1 MQRPTSPP
9 SGSGRSVSS
18 AAQAPA
24 DPYLVQPVSKA
35 LAVLAIV
42 EDAGQEVGLSDVARA
57 LGLPKTSAFRYL
69 YTLAAAGFVAYGSS
83 RDRYRAG
90 PRLHRGRESEIDVA
104 RLREFALPAMS
115 TLRARFNETIN
126 LGVPDR
132 DRVVYVEMIES
143 SRALRMQARIGER
156 HPLNSTSL
164 GKAILAFMS
173 EAERAPLLGAPL
185 KAMTARTTVD
195 PLQLRRQ
202 LREIAR
208 RGYAI
213 ETGENE
219 EGLMCIGVPILE
231 RGGRPVAALSLS
243 APEARMTRPTRMDV
257 ITALRAAASGV
268 SRRLGY
274 RGGLPASASTGAQG
288 AGGRGLKESGI

>member
-1 MQRPTSPP
+1 MR
-9 SGSGRSVSS
+9 VAN
-18 AAQAPA
+18 AAAA
-24 DPYLVQPVSKA
+24 DPYLVSPVAKA
-35 LAVLAIV
+35 LAVLAFV
-42 EDAGQEVGLSDVARA
+42 EDAGTEVGLSDVARA

-69 YTLAAAGFVAYGSS
+69 YTLAAAGFVAYGTG

-90 PRLHRGRESEIDVA
+90 PRLHRGRESETNIP
-104 RLREFALPAMS
+104 RLRELALPVMAG
-115 TLRARFNETIN
+115 LRKRFNETVN

-164 GKAILAFMS
+164 GKAILAFMPES
-173 EAERAPLLGAPL
+173 ERAPLLAIPL
-185 KAMTARTTVD
+185 QAMTGRTTTD
-195 PLQLRRQ
+195 AASLRRQ
-202 LREIAR
+202 LRDVAK

-213 ETGENE
+213 EIGENE

-231 RGGRPVAALSLS
+231 RSGRPVAALSVA
-243 APEARMTRPTRMDV
+243 APEARMTRPVRLDV
-257 ITALRAAASGV
+257 ITALRAGAGTI

-274 RGGLPASASTGAQG
+274 RGATPA
-288 AGGRGLKESGI
+288 

>member
-1 MQRPTSPP
+1 MQRPPHP
-9 SGSGRSVSS
+9 SSR
-18 AAQAPA
+18 AALPQRPAAGAPA
-24 DPYLVQPVSKA
+24 DPYLVAPVAKA
-35 LAVLAIV
+35 LAVLAFV

-69 YTLAAAGFVAYGSS
+69 YTLAAAGFVGYGSG

-90 PRLHRGRESEIDVA
+90 PRLHRGREGETDVQ
-104 RLREFALPAMS
+104 RLRELAIPAMS
-115 TLRARFNETIN
+115 GLRKRFNETIN

-164 GKAILAFMS
+164 GKAILAFMP
-173 EAERAPLLGAPL
+173 EDERAPLLSTPL
-185 KAMTARTTVD
+185 KAMTGRTTTD
-195 PLQLRRQ
+195 AAQLRRQ

-208 RGYAI
+208 KGYAVEI
-213 ETGENE
+213 GENE

-243 APEARMTRPTRMDV
+243 APEARLTRPLRLEV
-257 ITALRAAASGV
+257 IAALRAAAGAV
-268 SRRLGY
+268 SRRLGH
-274 RGGLPASASTGAQG
+274 RPGAAASS
-288 AGGRGLKESGI
+288 

>member
-1 MQRPTSPP
+1 MQRPP
-9 SGSGRSVSS
+9 SSS
-18 AAQAPA
+18 AARPA
-24 DPYLVQPVSKA
+24 VQIPDDPYIVQPVAKA
-35 LAVLAIV
+35 LAVLAYV
-42 EDAGQEVGLSDVARA
+42 EDAGQDVGLSDVARA

-69 YTLAAAGFVAYGSS
+69 YTLAAAGFVGYGSS

-90 PRLHRGRESEIDVA
+90 PRLHRGRENEVDLA
-104 RLREFALPAMS
+104 RLREVALPAMS
-115 TLRARFNETIN
+115 TLRARFNETVN

-132 DRVVYVEMIES
+132 DRIVYVEIIES

-173 EAERAPLLGAPL
+173 EDERAPLLAAPL
-185 KAMTARTTVD
+185 KAMTARTTID

-219 EGLMCIGVPILE
+219 EGLMCIGAPILA

-243 APEARMTRPTRMDV
+243 APEARMTRPTRLDA
-257 ITALRAAASGV
+257 IAALRNAAVAL
-268 SRRLGY
+268 SRRLGF
-274 RGGLPASASTGAQG
+274 RGTAAAPAGMPAP
-288 AGGRGLKESGI
+288 GRGARDAGS

>member
-1 MQRPTSPP
+1 MQRPPVPP
-9 SGSGRSVSS
+9 ATR
-18 AAQAPA
+18 AAAPA
-24 DPYLVQPVSKA
+24 PPDPYLVQPVAKA
-35 LAVLAIV
+35 LAVLAFV

-69 YTLAAAGFVAYGSS
+69 YTLAAAGFVGYGSS

-90 PRLHRGRESEIDVA
+90 PRLHRGREAEIDVP
-104 RLREFALPAMS
+104 RLRELALPAMS

-164 GKAILAFMS
+164 GKAILAFMA
-173 EAERAPLLGAPL
+173 EDERAPLLGVPL
-185 KAMTARTTVD
+185 KAMTPRTTVD
-195 PLQLRRQ
+195 PAALRRQ
-202 LREIAR
+202 LRDIAR
-208 RGYAI
+208 RGFAI

-219 EGLMCIGVPILE
+219 EGLMCIGVPILA

-243 APEARMTRPTRMDV
+243 APEARMTRPTRLEV
-257 ITALRAAASGV
+257 IAALRTAAGSV

-274 RGGLPASASTGAQG
+274 RGGLGPAPIAAAQ
-288 AGGRGLKESGI
+288 GGRGTKESGI

>member
-1 MQRPTSPP
+1 MQRPSSSP
-9 SGSGRSVSS
+9 SGSGR
-18 AAQAPA
+18 AASQPAP
-24 DPYLVQPVSKA
+24 DPYLVQPVVKA
-35 LAVLAIV
+35 LAVLAYV

-90 PRLHRGRESEIDVA
+90 PRLHRGRESEVDVA
-104 RLREFALPAMS
+104 RLRELALPAMS
-115 TLRARFNETIN
+115 NLRARFNETIN

-164 GKAILAFMS
+164 GKAILAFM
-173 EAERAPLLGAPL
+173 AESDRAPLLVTQL
-185 KAMTARTTVD
+185 KAMTARTTTD
-195 PLQLRRQ
+195 PMQLRRQ

-243 APEARMTRPTRMDV
+243 APEARMTRPTRLDV
-257 ITALRAAASGV
+257 IAALRAAAAGV

-274 RGGLPASASTGAQG
+274 RGGIAAHPAAGAQG
-288 AGGRGLKESGI
+288 ARGTKDSGI

>member
-1 MQRPTSPP
+1 MQRPSNPTAG
-9 SGSGRSVSS
+9 SGSSR
-18 AAQAPA
+18 AATQPAA
-24 DPYLVQPVSKA
+24 DPYLVQPVAKA
-35 LAVLAIV
+35 LNVLAYV

-104 RLREFALPAMS
+104 RLRELALPAMS
-115 TLRARFNETIN
+115 SLRARFNETIN

-164 GKAILAFMS
+164 GKAILAFMT
-173 EAERAPLLGAPL
+173 ETERAPMLGAPL
-185 KAMTARTTVD
+185 KAMTARTTTD

-202 LREIAR
+202 LRDIAR

-213 ETGENE
+213 EAGENE

-243 APEARMTRPTRMDV
+243 APEARMTRPTRLDV
-257 ITALRAAASGV
+257 IAALRAAAATV

-274 RGGLPASASTGAQG
+274 RGDLAAHPMAGPQG
-288 AGGRGLKESGI
+288 SRGTKDSGI